1 MTVRNDKI
9 YYSGLFL
16 DFDYMWEKIR
26 HITDGRYDRVIKRP
40 HITIQFRPE
49 NQDYSLV
56 GTKAEVIVTGY
67 GYDDE
72 NEGLFVKIET
82 DNEELKALC
91 QSVEVPHIT
100 LTVTVDGHSVNT
112 RYVDFYPV
120 PIVRLTATYGVVT
133 EDGELVTE

>member
-1 MTVRNDKI
+1 
-9 YYSGLFL
+9 
-16 DFDYMWEKIR
+16 MWEKIR

-72 NEGLFVKIET
+72 NEGLSVKIET

-120 PIVRLTATYGVVT
+120 PIVRLTAVYGVVT

>member
-1 MTVRNDKI
+1 MAVRNDRI

-26 HITDGRYDRVIKRP
+26 HITDGRYGRVIKRP

-56 GTKAEVIVTGY
+56 GTRAEVIVTGY

-72 NEGLFVKIET
+72 NEGLSVKIET

-91 QSVEVPHIT
+91 ESVEVPHIT
-100 LTVTVDGHSVNT
+100 LTVTEDGHSVNT

-120 PIVRLTATYGVVT
+120 PVVRLTAVYGVVT